1 METVLQIPYQKK
13 TQIEKLLEFIYGLNE
28 KEVQLIFRLLYS
40 DTKLNIEELAE
51 EFKVS
56 KALISKSLSELA
68 NKGLIEREKVSNEG
82 RKGRP
87 IYVYYVDRE
96 QLFKR
101 INRDLEELVQASIA
115 KLKEYIFKS

>member
-1 METVLQIPYQKK
+1 M
-13 TQIEKLLEFIYGLNE
+13 YGLNE

-101 INRDLEELVQASIA
+101 ISRDLEELVQASIA

>member
-13 TQIEKLLEFIYGLNE
+13 TQIEKLLEFMYGLNE

-101 INRDLEELVQASIA
+101 ISRDLEELVQASIA